1 MLFMSSSPV
10 VRFFKIL
17 FVTVL
22 IIFPILIAAA
32 AGVFWFGMDKP
43 ASSSENIKVEIIVGP
58 GDTISDVSEKL
69 TSARLVSSG
78 LYIEYRFKVQA
89 RLGLTEAMQAGRYSI
104 PSGLK
109 PSEILRILTSPT
121 GADKV
126 HVNLVIPPGL
136 SSRAIAVRVEEAGL
150 ARASDFL
157 DAVIDLSEDFPILPL
172 RSNPQGLQGY
182 LFPDTYKI
190 EAPLDQNVETSVKT
204 AEMIV
209 RTMAQKFFDVQ
220 DEVFPAWRQLTKTQ
234 LHEKVTLASIVE
246 REYRRPEEAPMIA
259 AVFNNR
265 VSEGM
270 PLQSCAT
277 VVYTIEDTDSG
288 RPFLNE
294 YYKFNR
300 RIFERYLDIPSP
312 YNTYRNEGLPPGPIS
327 SPGRV
332 ALDAVYFPA
341 DINALFFVVKD
352 PVAGTHTFTRD
363 YSDHLDARADYLN
376 QYVVKE

>member
-1 MLFMSSSPV
+1 
-10 VRFFKIL
+10 
-17 FVTVL
+17 
-22 IIFPILIAAA
+22 
-32 AGVFWFGMDKP
+32 
-43 ASSSENIKVEIIVGP
+43 
-58 GDTISDVSEKL
+58 
-69 TSARLVSSG
+69 
-78 LYIEYRFKVQA
+78 
-89 RLGLTEAMQAGRYSI
+89 
-104 PSGLK
+104 
-109 PSEILRILTSPT
+109 
-121 GADKV
+121 
-126 HVNLVIPPGL
+126 
-136 SSRAIAVRVEEAGL
+136 
-150 ARASDFL
+150 
-157 DAVIDLSEDFPILPL
+157 
-172 RSNPQGLQGY
+172 LQGY

-190 EAPLDQNVETSVKT
+190 EAPLDQSVETSVKT

-209 RTMAQKFFDVQ
+209 RSMAQKFFDVQ
-220 DEVFPAWRQLTKTQ
+220 DEVFPTWRQLTKAQ

-341 DINALFFVVKD
+341 DIDALFFVVKD
-352 PVAGTHTFTRD
+352 PAAGTHTFTRD